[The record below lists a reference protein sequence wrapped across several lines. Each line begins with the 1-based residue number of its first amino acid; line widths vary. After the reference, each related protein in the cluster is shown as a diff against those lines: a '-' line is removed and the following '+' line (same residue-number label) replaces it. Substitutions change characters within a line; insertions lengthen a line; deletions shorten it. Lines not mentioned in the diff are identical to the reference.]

1 MEFYIGKGFPDNE
14 YGEAQIIELKMQKRF
29 RAKDQNKDDVLQE
42 DLYNGS
48 ECTTDDETEEQKM
61 CKLYSL
67 LQCYSK
73 NTTCC
78 KCFLPQHTYTQSI

>member
-42 DLYNGS
+42 DLYNDS
-48 ECTTDDETEEQKM
+48 ECTTDDETEE
-61 CKLYSL
+61 
-67 LQCYSK
+67 
-73 NTTCC
+73 
-78 KCFLPQHTYTQSI
+78 

>member
-42 DLYNGS
+42 DLDNNLEY
-48 ECTTDDETEEQKM
+48 TTDDETEMLEEVQAV
-61 CKLYSL
+61 YFASV
-67 LQCYSK
+67 LQ
-73 NTTCC
+73 
-78 KCFLPQHTYTQSI
+78 